1 MTQWETITGT
11 ASAGNKVTHIV
22 PTKDLKEHKLDC
34 DCWCN
39 PTLDEEI
46 MLAIH
51 NSADNRE
58 AFETGKRLT
67 N

>member
-1 MTQWETITGT
+1 MSQWKVINGT
-11 ASAGNKVTHIV
+11 AVAGNTVTHVV
-22 PTKDLKEHKLDC
+22 PTEDLKEHVLDC
-34 DCWCN
+34 DCWCV
-39 PTLDEEI
+39 PELDEEI
-46 MLAIH
+46 MLAVH